1 MRMPRTIKAQISQ
14 RQLSSVAE
22 LQNPKLIDA
31 LAYWKSKCGD
41 NGMPSRSE
49 IDPIEMRPFLNRI
62 ILVDVE
68 KDPQRYIFRL
78 IGTLIT
84 STTGRD
90 VTGQYL
96 DEVYTES
103 QYNLLTVSLDHVVET
118 RKPCRTT
125 GSASFVD
132 KDFVAV
138 EALDLPLSTD
148 GTDVNVILRVISF
161 NV

>member
-1 MRMPRTIKAQISQ
+1 MPQTIEAQISQ

-49 IDPIEMRPFLNRI
+49 IDPIEMKPFLNRI
-62 ILVDVE
+62 MLVDVE
-68 KDPQRYIFRL
+68 MNPRRYLFRL

-90 VTGQYL
+90 STGQYL

-103 QYNLLTVSLDHVVET
+103 QYNLLTVSLDHAVET
-118 RKPCRTT
+118 RTPCRTT
-125 GSASFVD
+125 GSANYVG
-132 KDFVAV
+132 KEFVAV

-148 GTDVNVILRVISF
+148 GTEVDVILRVINF
-161 NV
+161 NM